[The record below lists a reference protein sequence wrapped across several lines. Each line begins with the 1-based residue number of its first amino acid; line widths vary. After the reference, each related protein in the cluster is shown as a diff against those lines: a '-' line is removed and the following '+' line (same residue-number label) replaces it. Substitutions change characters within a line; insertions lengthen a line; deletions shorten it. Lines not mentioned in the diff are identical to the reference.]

1 LPSLISL
8 PPFLPHLPGVPF
20 NKTKKASDKSETFW
34 FLTIY
39 DPRSSTEF
47 QCGARKGCEL
57 YGALYGFSDERSR
70 GRNGEV
76 CEGI

>member
-1 LPSLISL
+1 M
-8 PPFLPHLPGVPF
+8 
-20 NKTKKASDKSETFW
+20 KTETFW

-47 QCGARKGCEL
+47 QCGAKKGCEL
-57 YGALYGFSDERSR
+57 HEALYGLIDDKSKG

-76 CEGI
+76 CEGALDQLI